1 MKHENSLLQEE
12 VNKGIELFN
21 KNKFDEAIKIFDLL
35 KEKNDTKIISLFFLG
50 LIQTKKKNP
59 KLAKE
64 NFFQILKIDQDHEDT
79 NLSLSLL
86 YLEEKDFNNSLI
98 YLKKVLII
106 NKKNFNALYHLGLV
120 QFYLRNLD
128 ESLDFFNKCIVA
140 NKDHFQSYL
149 MLGHIYLRK
158 KEFDKAVNS
167 YKKVLELNPDR
178 ERTKF
183 NLSWCYFALL
193 KFEEAFEYYEFR
205 KEKMTPKGR
214 YLEVISKFK
223 SNEWSGQNL
232 DNKTILIICEQGYGD
247 NINFFRYL
255 FWLND
260 KYKVKIIFYSHEKL
274 EHLFKN
280 SPFQIISNLNSI
292 NHIDYYQH
300 LLSLPGI
307 YYKESK
313 KFKKNINFI
322 SVNEEIDSKW
332 EKKLSVFKKPIIA
345 LNWQGDSRYS
355 HDDMRSIPLSYF
367 KDVLNDKN
375 FNFISLQKNFG
386 SEQIKSNNFENLLM
400 DLSNEIDLGQ
410 NAFED
415 TISILKK
422 VDYIITSD
430 TAIAHLAGTLDV
442 KTYLLLSYNPEWRW
456 HIELKYK
463 YFYQNINIIQQENF
477 NDWSGVFKKLKD
489 ELRVNN
495 LLD

>member
-1 MKHENSLLQEE
+1 MNFEKSLLQEKI
-12 VNKGIELFN
+12 NKGIDLFK
-21 KNKFDEAIKIFDLL
+21 KNKFDEATQIFNLL
-35 KEKNDTKIISLFFLG
+35 KEDIDSRIISLFFLG
-50 LIQTKKKNP
+50 IIQTKKKNH
-59 KLAKE
+59 KLAKD
-64 NFFQILKIDQDHEDT
+64 NFFEILKINQNHEDT
-79 NLSLSLL
+79 NLSLGLV
-86 YLEEKDFNNSLI
+86 YLEEKDFNNALF

-106 NKKNFNALYHLGLV
+106 NKKNFNAIYHLGLV

-128 ESLDFFNKCIVA
+128 ESINFFNKCIDA

-158 KEFDKAVNS
+158 KEFDKAVNN
-167 YKKVLELNPDR
+167 YKKVLDLNPQR
-178 ERTKF
+178 EKTKF
-183 NLSWCYFALL
+183 NLSWCYFALF
-193 KFEEAFEYYEFR
+193 KFEKAFEYYEFR
-205 KEKMTPKGR
+205 KEKMIPKGR
-214 YLEVISKFK
+214 YLEVINKFK
-223 SNEWSGQNL
+223 SNEWNGQNL

-260 KYKVKIIFYSHEKL
+260 KFKVKIIFYSHKKL

-313 KFKKNINFI
+313 EFQKNINYI
-322 SVNEEIDSKW
+322 PVNEIIDSKW
-332 EKKLSVFKKPIIA
+332 KKKLNDFKKPIIA
-345 LNWQGDSRYS
+345 LSWQGDSRYS
-355 HDDMRSIPLSYF
+355 HDDMRSIPLSYY
-367 KDVLNDKN
+367 KDILNNKN

-386 SEQIKSNNFENLLM
+386 SEQIKSNNFENVLI
-400 DLSNEIDLGQ
+400 DLSNEIDLGE

-422 VDYIITSD
+422 VDYVITSD

-463 YFYQNINIIQQENF
+463 CFYPNINIIQQKNF
-477 NDWSGVFKKLKD
+477 NDWNGVFNKIKCELELKS
-489 ELRVNN
+489 
-495 LLD
+495 

>member
-1 MKHENSLLQEE
+1 MNFEKSLLQEKI
-12 VNKGIELFN
+12 NRGIDLFK
-21 KNKFDEAIKIFDLL
+21 KNKFDEATQIFNLL
-35 KEKNDTKIISLFFLG
+35 KENSESKIISLFFLG
-50 LIQTKKKNP
+50 IIQTKKKNP

-64 NFFQILKIDQDHEDT
+64 NFFEILKIDQDHEDT
-79 NLSLSLL
+79 NLSLGIL
-86 YLEEKDFNNSLI
+86 YQEEKDFNNALI
-98 YLKKVLII
+98 YLKKVLNI
-106 NKKNFNALYHLGLV
+106 NKNNFNAIYYLGLV
-120 QFYLRNLD
+120 NFNLRNLD
-128 ESLDFFNKCIVA
+128 ESLDFFNKCIEA

-158 KEFDKAVNS
+158 KEFDKAVNN
-167 YKKVLELNPDR
+167 YKKVLELNPGR

-205 KEKMTPKGR
+205 KEKMIPKSR
-214 YLEVISKFK
+214 YLEVINKFK
-223 SNEWSGQNL
+223 SYEWNGQNL

-260 KYKVKIIFYSHEKL
+260 KFKVKIIFYSHKKL

-280 SPFQIISNLNSI
+280 SPFQIVSNLNLI
-292 NHIDYYQH
+292 DHIDYHQH

-313 KFKKNINFI
+313 KFQKNINYI
-322 SVNEEIDSKW
+322 PVNEITDSKW
-332 EKKLSVFKKPIIA
+332 EKKLNEFKKPIIA
-345 LNWQGDSRYS
+345 LSWQGDSRYS
-355 HDDMRSIPLSYF
+355 HDDMRSIPLSYY
-367 KDVLNDKN
+367 KDILNNKN

-386 SEQIKSNNFENLLM
+386 SEQIKSNNFENFLL
-400 DLSNEIDLGQ
+400 DLSNEIDLGE

-422 VDYIITSD
+422 VNYLITSD

-442 KTYLLLSYNPEWRW
+442 KTYLLLSFNPEWRW

-463 YFYQNINIIQQENF
+463 CFYPNINIIQQKNF
-477 NDWSGVFKKLKD
+477 NDWGGVFKKLKD
-489 ELRVNN
+489 DLEINKMK
-495 LLD
+495 D